1 MKILNK
7 EKVESKNIFQ
17 KEIKFGK
24 VFSDKAKESFY
35 NEFSTLLDS
44 GVDIQRS
51 LTILIEEQEKPQ
63 LVIVLQELL
72 DSLVVGNS
80 LSDACKKTTYFSA
93 YEYQSIRI
101 GEESG
106 RLKLVLEHLARFYE
120 DKVKLRRQLIG
131 VFTYPTFVIC
141 ITFGVLYFM
150 LSSVVPMFED
160 VFKQFGQDLPYL
172 TQKIIW
178 LSRYF
183 STFLMYFI
191 LVIIGF
197 SAYGY
202 SQRKEIWYRKMMG
215 NILLKIPVVGV
226 LVKKIYL
233 ARFCQSMSLLLSSK
247 TPLVT
252 TLELI
257 EDMIGFYPLEEAM
270 QETRKVILSGENLN
284 VGLAKFPIFD
294 KRLISLTKIAEEIN
308 QLDTTFER
316 LTKQYQEE
324 IEFRTKLLGTIIEP
338 LIIVIIGLVVGVIM
352 VSMYLPMFNLSN
364 VIK

>member
-1 MKILNK
+1 MT
-7 EKVESKNIFQ
+7 EAPKNIFQ
-17 KEIKFGK
+17 REIKLGK
-24 VFSDKAKESFY
+24 VFPDKAKESFY

-44 GVDIQRS
+44 GVDIQRA
-51 LTILIEEQEKPQ
+51 LNILIEEQENKR
-63 LVIVLQELL
+63 LLEVLQQMLE
-72 DSLVVGNS
+72 SLIVGNS
-80 LSDACKKTTYFSA
+80 LSESCKRSGHFTA

-101 GEESG
+101 GEETG
-106 RLKLVLEHLARFYE
+106 RLKIVLTHLCRFYA

-131 VFTYPTFVIC
+131 VFTYPGFVIM

-160 VFKQFGQDLPYL
+160 VFRQFGQELPYL

-178 LSRYF
+178 LSKYF
-183 STFLMYFI
+183 STFLLY
-191 LVIIGF
+191 LVIVVTGLGIY
-197 SAYGY
+197 AYT
-202 SQRKEIWYRKMMG
+202 QRKEEWYRRATG
-215 NILLKIPVVGV
+215 NFILRIPVIGI
-226 LVKKIYL
+226 LIKKIYL
-233 ARFCQSMSLLLSSK
+233 ARFCQSMSLLLASK

-252 TLELI
+252 TLDLI
-257 EDMIGFYPLEEAM
+257 EDMIGFYPLEIAM
-270 QETRKVILSGENLN
+270 RETKKVILSGETLN
-284 VGLAKFPIFD
+284 AGLAKFPIFD

-308 QLDTTFER
+308 QLDSTFER

>member
-1 MKILNK
+1 MSQN
-7 EKVESKNIFQ
+7 KNIFQ
-17 KEIKFGK
+17 REISLGNP
-24 VFSDKAKESFY
+24 FSDKAKESFY
-35 NEFSTLLDS
+35 TEFSTLLDS
-44 GVDIQRS
+44 GVDIQRALS
-51 LTILIEEQEKPQ
+51 ILIEEQEKKQ
-63 LVIVLQELL
+63 VIVILEDL
-72 DSLVVGNS
+72 SKYLVSGNS
-80 LSDACKKTTYFSA
+80 LSEACQRTQHFSA
-93 YEYQSIRI
+93 YEYQSIKI

-106 RLKLVLEHLARFYE
+106 RLKMVLEHLAKYYG

-131 VFTYPTFVIC
+131 VFTYPSFVIC
-141 ITFGVLYFM
+141 ITIGVLYFM
-150 LSSVVPMFED
+150 LSSVVPMFKD
-160 VFKQFGQDLPYL
+160 VFKQFGQELPML

-178 LSRYF
+178 LSEYF
-183 STFLMYFI
+183 TTFLLYFF
-191 LVIIGF
+191 LAVGGIGIYF
-197 SAYGY
+197 YT
-202 SQRKEIWYRKMMG
+202 QRKEIWFRKAFG
-215 NILLKIPVVGV
+215 NFLIKMPIFGPLM
-226 LVKKIYL
+226 KKIYI

-270 QETRKVILSGENLN
+270 RETKKTILSGESLN
-284 VGLAKFPIFD
+284 AGLSKFPIFD

-308 QLDTTFER
+308 QLDTSFER

-324 IEFRTKLLGTIIEP
+324 IEYRTKLLGTVIEP